1 MALTVASLIVPAEA
15 ASASDHVENV
25 SESIARLAPPV
36 GSPVRVHVRD
46 GVLVA
51 DSGSATLPLTG
62 SGRLQIVNG
71 KQDRPGLIDLP
82 DVTLSLPSEA
92 GVATARAS
100 VSNNGTVVYRGT
112 RSVDV
117 AVQATHT
124 GVRVQTVIADSNA
137 PKEYTYKIEGTVPTL
152 NSDGSVDLNLP
163 VGGGLLAS
171 VGHLDAPWAV
181 DATGMR
187 VPTAYRVDGSNV
199 IQSVDVLAARAFP
212 VVADPNFQSN
222 CVWYGLCYI
231 RFNKAMTN
239 EIAHKTGIAGIVVGL
254 TALSGGTLAT
264 VAAVVAAR
272 LGISSLNAAYYMGRN
287 NCFGYYF
294 PVYAWLNPWSWA
306 DMEVM
311 NGTYN
316 CA

>member
-1 MALTVASLIVPAEA
+1 MRFPRFAAVGGAMALTVASLIVPAEA

-117 AVQATHT
+117 LSLIH
-124 GVRVQTVIADSNA
+124 IS
-137 PKEYTYKIEGTVPTL
+137 EPTR
-152 NSDGSVDLNLP
+152 P
-163 VGGGLLAS
+163 
-171 VGHLDAPWAV
+171 
-181 DATGMR
+181 
-187 VPTAYRVDGSNV
+187 Y
-199 IQSVDVLAARAFP
+199 
-212 VVADPNFQSN
+212 
-222 CVWYGLCYI
+222 
-231 RFNKAMTN
+231 
-239 EIAHKTGIAGIVVGL
+239 
-254 TALSGGTLAT
+254 
-264 VAAVVAAR
+264 
-272 LGISSLNAAYYMGRN
+272 
-287 NCFGYYF
+287 
-294 PVYAWLNPWSWA
+294 
-306 DMEVM
+306 
-311 NGTYN
+311 
-316 CA
+316 